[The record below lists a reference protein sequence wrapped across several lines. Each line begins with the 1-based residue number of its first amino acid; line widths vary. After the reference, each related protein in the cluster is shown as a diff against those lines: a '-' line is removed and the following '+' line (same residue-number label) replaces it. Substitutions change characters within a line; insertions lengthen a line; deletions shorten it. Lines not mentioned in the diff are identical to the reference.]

1 MGETEGRGGAAGV
14 GPQARPPGARRAHCC
29 FLVSSRSFSHGT
41 ATMASDHQTQAGKP
55 QALNPK
61 VGTAWGQGEQ
71 AELVPQTR
79 FPFCKAALAPA
90 SPGSPSLPAS
100 LCASVSPTCPLKA
113 TP

>member
-1 MGETEGRGGAAGV
+1 MDTRQGWGCRGVAPGETAGR
-14 GPQARPPGARRAHCC
+14 PESPLR

-61 VGTAWGQGEQ
+61 VGTVRGRGGR
-71 AELVPQTR
+71 AERVPQTR
-79 FPFCKAALAPA
+79 RWHPHPW
-90 SPGSPSLPAS
+90 GSPSLPAS

-113 TP
+113 PP